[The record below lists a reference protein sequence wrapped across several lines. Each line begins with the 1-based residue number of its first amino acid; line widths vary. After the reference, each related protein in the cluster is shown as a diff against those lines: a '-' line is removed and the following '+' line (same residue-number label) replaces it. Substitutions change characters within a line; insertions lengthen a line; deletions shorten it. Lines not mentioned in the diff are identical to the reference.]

1 MLGESGFV
9 IEDKF
14 LVVSG
19 KDMILFETLDEAD
32 VEHNSS
38 GVGDTKLKSC
48 TALSCTTSP
57 GSRKGLTGAFH
68 ANDEFLE
75 NSSPHESFYLFPNN
89 YQSYIKKP
97 RRESKDVG
105 KEQTIR

>member
-9 IEDKF
+9 IEDKV

-68 ANDEFLE
+68 ANNEFLE
-75 NSSPHESFYLFPNN
+75 NSSPHESPAIGSNERMGLGDPH
-89 YQSYIKKP
+89 P
-97 RRESKDVG
+97 RTSMGSENM
-105 KEQTIR
+105 